1 MRERKK
7 TIEMNILDGPF
18 GPPPKE
24 YKYRCSVCRT
34 EIEVNEAVIDAEIG
48 MAKFNGEYYEGY
60 MPKLGCPGC
69 NNHTM
74 ECTEKDKD

>member
-1 MRERKK
+1 
-7 TIEMNILDGPF
+7 
-18 GPPPKE
+18 
-24 YKYRCSVCRT
+24 VCKT

-48 MAKFNGEYYEGY
+48 MAKFNNEYYEGY

-74 ECTEKDKD
+74 ECTEKDKG